1 MIRVCVVDDHPA
13 LRTGLWAV
21 IRCEPG
27 MGFAGSASGSDEAV
41 TLIERVRPDVVLV
54 DYQLP
59 EEDGILLCQRLKT
72 LPDPPKVIVYSAYS
86 DPALAIPA
94 IVAGADGLTNKAV
107 LADDLLDAIR
117 LVARGRTVMPPIPTG
132 LREASAAKLDPD
144 ELPIFSMM
152 MDRTPLPEVAEVM
165 GLEER
170 KLRSRLNAMLGK
182 LRVPT
187 PRVTLRW

>member
-13 LRTGLWAV
+13 LRTGLWTV
-21 IRCEPG
+21 IRSEPG
-27 MGFAGSASGSDEAV
+27 MGFAGSASGADEAV
-41 TLIERVRPDVVLV
+41 ELVERVQPDVVLV

-59 EEDGILLCQRLKT
+59 KEDGVLLCQRLKS
-72 LPDPPKVIVYSAYS
+72 LPQPPKVIVYSAYS
-86 DPALAIPA
+86 DPSLAIPA
-94 IVAGADGLTNKAV
+94 IVAGADGITNKAA
-107 LADDLLDAIR
+107 LADELLNAIR
-117 LVARGRTVMPPIPTG
+117 QVARGRMVVPPLSTS
-132 LREASAAKLDPD
+132 LRETSAAKLDPD

-170 KLRSRLNAMLGK
+170 ELRARLRTILSK

-187 PRVTLRW
+187 SKVTL